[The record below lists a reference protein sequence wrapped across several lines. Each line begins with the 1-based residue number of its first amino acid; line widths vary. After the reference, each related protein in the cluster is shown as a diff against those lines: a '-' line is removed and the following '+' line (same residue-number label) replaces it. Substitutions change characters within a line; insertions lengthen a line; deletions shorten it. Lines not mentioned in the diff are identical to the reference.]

1 MGRILDLRKYD
12 SSESKLIDKIAEK
25 IRDDYVEFLSK
36 IGRKNENDIDW
47 WMLDFVSR
55 NTFASDLFFNFCKL
69 IFFRQKIRSARTYKK
84 IIVGSVALKIVIEKY
99 CIEHKYECKVVCIR
113 EGKSKLLLKL
123 KLRYIKACM
132 HLFFF
137 WIFRRIIVLL
147 NQKRKIANNLILLD
161 TFILKNSFNN
171 GDYYDR
177 YYGELYNILSE
188 VGGENV
194 YYLPTYSGIRN
205 YLRLF
210 KNINKSKKCFLIK
223 EDYLQLKDY
232 LYAFQFSSRASKL
245 EIYLE
250 KFMDFDVSTL
260 IRSEILE
267 SSLSSS
273 SMVGILNSILG
284 KRLREKNVKIKSL
297 INWFENQTI
306 DHGLNYS
313 FRKYFPETDLI
324 GFIGFP
330 LINNYLSLY
339 ATEQELSCRVIPK
352 VVKVIGKGYVESVKK
367 YCPNLKVEVAPA
379 LRFSGVWKEREIY
392 PEQGKFVIFVALPML
407 MYEAEELIE
416 VILKVDKKLK
426 INNYFFQIKPHP
438 TQDIKAMKV
447 KWKGKLTKQFEF
459 VQGDFN
465 FCIEK
470 SNILISG
477 TSGTCLETLA
487 KGIPV
492 ILVGNKFGLT
502 QLTIPKG
509 IGQDVWKLCY
519 GVREMCDA
527 IIFYMNRDVATIRR
541 HEEIGHKIR
550 EKYFEPVTR
559 EGVRKFLRLQ

>member
-1 MGRILDLRKYD
+1 MSRILDLRKFY
-12 SSESKLIDKIAEK
+12 SSESKLIDRIAER

-36 IGRKNENDIDW
+36 IRRKNENDIDW

-69 IFFRQKIRSARTYKK
+69 IFFREKLISTRTYKK
-84 IIVGSVALKIVIEKY
+84 IIVDSIALKIVIEKY
-99 CIEHKYECKVVCIR
+99 CMEHKYECKVFCIKNKKTKFPLER
-113 EGKSKLLLKL
+113 
-123 KLRYIKACM
+123 KLRHIGACV

-147 NQKRKIANNLILLD
+147 NQKRKIADNLILLD

-223 EDYLQLKDY
+223 EDYLKLKDY
-232 LYAFQFSSRASKL
+232 LYAFQFSSRISKL

-284 KRLREKNVKIKSL
+284 KRLKEKNIKIKSL

-324 GFIGFP
+324 GFMGFP
-330 LINNYLSLY
+330 LINNYLSHY
-339 ATEQELSCRVIPK
+339 ATEQELNCRVIPK

-392 PEQGKFVIFVALPML
+392 PEQGKFVIFVALPIL

-447 KWKGKLTKQFEF
+447 KWKNKLTKHFEF
-459 VQGDFN
+459 VKGDFN
-465 FCIEK
+465 SCVEK
-470 SNILISG
+470 SNILISCI
-477 TSGTCLETLA
+477 SSTCLETLA

-492 ILVGNKFGLT
+492 IVIASKVGLI
-502 QLTIPKG
+502 QLDIPEDIK
-509 IGQDVWKLCY
+509 QDIWRLCY
-519 GVREMCDA
+519 DEQEVCNA
-527 IIFYMNRDVATIRR
+527 IIYYANRDVGTIKK
-541 HEEIGHKIR
+541 HEEIGRKIR
-550 EKYFEPVTR
+550 ENYFEPVTR